1 MHSHLLLQIEKE
13 TSGKHVVDVAVVA
26 AVAAAAVV
34 VVVDD
39 AAVIAVA
46 VVGLQRISG
55 GLWRLHWGD
64 GYCCGAE
71 KGL

>member
-1 MHSHLLLQIEKE
+1 MCSWQISAPEVV
-13 TSGKHVVDVAVVA
+13 GFAVDVAVA

-34 VVVDD
+34 AVVD
-39 AAVIAVA
+39 AAVIVVA

>member
-1 MHSHLLLQIEKE
+1 M
-13 TSGKHVVDVAVVA
+13 SGKHVVAVVA
-26 AVAAAAVV
+26 AAAAVV
-34 VVVDD
+34 VVVVV
-39 AAVIAVA
+39 AAVIAGVV

>member
-1 MHSHLLLQIEKE
+1 M
-13 TSGKHVVDVAVVA
+13 SGKHVVDVAVVA

-34 VVVDD
+34 AVVD
-39 AAVIAVA
+39 AAVIVVA

>member
-1 MHSHLLLQIEKE
+1 M
-13 TSGKHVVDVAVVA
+13 SGKHVVAVV
-26 AVAAAAVV
+26 AAAVV
-34 VVVDD
+34 VVVVVVVA
-39 AAVIAVA
+39 AAVIAVV

-55 GLWRLHWGD
+55 GLWRPHWGD

>member
-1 MHSHLLLQIEKE
+1 M
-13 TSGKHVVDVAVVA
+13 SGKHVVAVVA
-26 AVAAAAVV
+26 AAAAVV
-34 VVVDD
+34 VVVVA
-39 AAVIAVA
+39 AAVIAVVV

-55 GLWRLHWGD
+55 GLWRPHWGD

>member
-26 AVAAAAVV
+26 AAVV
-34 VVVDD
+34 VVVVV
-39 AAVIAVA
+39 AAVIAVV

-55 GLWRLHWGD
+55 GLWRPHWGD

>member
-1 MHSHLLLQIEKE
+1 M
-13 TSGKHVVDVAVVA
+13 SGKHVVAVVAA
-26 AVAAAAVV
+26 AVAAAVVVV

-55 GLWRLHWGD
+55 GLWRPHWGD

>member
-1 MHSHLLLQIEKE
+1 M
-13 TSGKHVVDVAVVA
+13 SGKHVVAVV
-26 AVAAAAVV
+26 AAAVV
-34 VVVDD
+34 VVVVVVVV
-39 AAVIAVA
+39 AAVIAVV

-55 GLWRLHWGD
+55 GLWRPHWGD

>member
-1 MHSHLLLQIEKE
+1 M
-13 TSGKHVVDVAVVA
+13 SGKHVVDVAVVA
-26 AVAAAAVV
+26 AAAAAVV
-34 VVVDD
+34 VD
-39 AAVIAVA
+39 AVIVVA

>member
-1 MHSHLLLQIEKE
+1 M
-13 TSGKHVVDVAVVA
+13 SGKHVVAVVAAAAAAVVAVVA
-26 AVAAAAVV
+26 A
-34 VVVDD
+34 
-39 AAVIAVA
+39 AVIAVVV

-55 GLWRLHWGD
+55 GLWRPHWGD

>member
-1 MHSHLLLQIEKE
+1 M
-13 TSGKHVVDVAVVA
+13 SGKHVVAVVA
-26 AVAAAAVV
+26 AAAAVV
-34 VVVDD
+34 VVVVV
-39 AAVIAVA
+39 AAVIAVV

-55 GLWRLHWGD
+55 GLWRPHWGD

>member
-13 TSGKHVVDVAVVA
+13 RSGKHVVDVAVVA
-26 AVAAAAVV
+26 AVAAAVV
-34 VVVDD
+34 VAVDD

>member
-1 MHSHLLLQIEKE
+1 M
-13 TSGKHVVDVAVVA
+13 SGKHVVAVVA
-26 AVAAAAVV
+26 AAAAVV
-34 VVVDD
+34 VVVVVV
-39 AAVIAVA
+39 AAVIAAV

-55 GLWRLHWGD
+55 GLWRPHWGD